1 MLKVLKGNIIFTKTS
16 ETFTVFENSYIILE
30 KGKVKGIFKEIP
42 KEYKNLKVVDYT
54 DKLIIPGMK
63 TSMPMPLNL
72 KILEWLWIKSFCHG
86 LKLIHFQKN
95 QIIKI

>member
-42 KEYKNLKVVDYT
+42 KEYKKPQSSRL
-54 DKLIIPGMK
+54 
-63 TSMPMPLNL
+63 
-72 KILEWLWIKSFCHG
+72 H
-86 LKLIHFQKN
+86 
-95 QIIKI
+95 

>member
-42 KEYKNLKVVDYT
+42 KAVSYT
-54 DKLIIPGMK
+54 HLTLP
-63 TSMPMPLNL
+63 TTPYV
-72 KILEWLWIKSFCHG
+72 
-86 LKLIHFQKN
+86 
-95 QIIKI
+95 

>member
-1 MLKVLKGNIIFTKTS
+1 M
-16 ETFTVFENSYIILE
+16 LE

-54 DKLIIPGMK
+54 DKLIIPGMNDLHAHASQFK
-63 TSMPMPLNL
+63 NL
-72 KILEWLWIKSFCHG
+72 GMAMDKELCHG